1 MTRSPDAWR
10 ARLFPVELPLD
21 WAAGAVC
28 DAYLALGELS
38 EQARASL
45 EMTPRPDGWLRV
57 SLPTGTADET
67 AHLMS
72 ALGEL
77 LEEAAAPR
85 YLMSRQ
91 ACVQAT
97 RTSPML
103 TVWYP
108 VPADLARRRDRAD
121 VFHITWTRWAGP
133 CELVYLH
140 NAPEATRELATTT
153 VSLDREAHVDRG
165 AARCCGRS
173 DGRGMR
179 HPIAPQ

>member
-1 MTRSPDAWR
+1 MASPLTYGSRRR
-10 ARLFPVELPLD
+10 ASLFPVELPLD
-21 WAAGAVC
+21 WAAAAVC
-28 DAYLALGELS
+28 DAYLVLGELS
-38 EQARASL
+38 DQARGSL

-57 SLPTGTADET
+57 SLPAGTADET
-67 AHLMS
+67 ARLMS

-85 YLMSRQ
+85 YLISRQ

-121 VFHITWTRWAGP
+121 ALHLPWTRWVGP
-133 CELVYLH
+133 SELVYLDS
-140 NAPEATRELATTT
+140 APEATRKIATTT
-153 VSLDREAHVDRG
+153 WETS
-165 AARCCGRS
+165 ARRIWC
-173 DGRGMR
+173 
-179 HPIAPQ
+179 